1 MDLTCTAHFLAE
13 TGVTW
18 GDFDMCAE
26 SLWVLYIITCNTIR
40 HTKYNCQW
48 SMTCWWWW
56 KITELYSYE
65 ARGYLR
71 SVCDIIHIT

>member
-26 SLWVLYIITCNTIR
+26 NLWVLYIITCNTIG
-40 HTKYNCQW
+40 HTKYNCQ
-48 SMTCWWWW
+48 
-56 KITELYSYE
+56 
-65 ARGYLR
+65 
-71 SVCDIIHIT
+71 